1 MSKKYQKD
9 PDTSDEDSEQG
20 DARTEEIKKE
30 PVENTRAVAEHI
42 VKVAKKGRPKESKTK
57 DPQELYLTSEQIEK
71 YILDK
76 YKPKYESGQISQK
89 DIKKM
94 HPTRVKEPVSE
105 DKKKILLDQL
115 KRGRETIQRNKI
127 LRKEQHEKE
136 QEELRKKSIIVPN
149 PVFIRKQ
156 KKKELQPSKEPS
168 KELQPTKEL
177 QPEKF
182 KRKQEPILYPETEE
196 ESETTDTR
204 EIRKTK
210 EKIKMIQATTKPT
223 INYSQLSIIE
233 KLRSKF

>member
-1 MSKKYQKD
+1 MIKKYQKD
-9 PDTSDEDSEQG
+9 PDTSDEQDSEEGKAQ
-20 DARTEEIKKE
+20 TEEIKAE
-30 PVENTRAVAEHI
+30 PVENTKLNQHI

-57 DPQELYLTSEQIEK
+57 DPEELYLTSEQIEK

-76 YKPKYESGQISQK
+76 YKPKYESGNIPK
-89 DIKKM
+89 TDIKKM
-94 HPTRVKEPVSE
+94 HPTRVKEPISDE
-105 DKKKILLDQL
+105 KKKILLEQL

-136 QEELRKKSIIVPN
+136 QDELRKKSIIVPN

-156 KKKELQPSKEPS
+156 KKKEPSKEPSKELQPSKEPS
-168 KELQPTKEL
+168 KELT
-177 QPEKF
+177 

-196 ESETTDTR
+196 DSETTDTR

-223 INYSQLSIIE
+223 INYSQLSILD